1 MPDTRYIFNNT
12 CTDILAVAVG
22 MLRGEIEYRKGKYD
36 DLFAHLREAQSLDDN
51 LPYDEPWG
59 WMQPVRHALGALL
72 LEQGRVEEAL
82 QAYRADLGL
91 DNTLS
96 RASWHL
102 DNVWSLHGYVEC
114 LKRLGR
120 DAEAALP
127 KPALTW
133 QWPGLMWKSRRRV
146 FAGWGNVAASNAR
159 KRRLRLYRSARKAQ
173 LIRPGFLFSTGWK
186 MSSIGR

>member
-1 MPDTRYIFNNT
+1 VPDTRYLFNNQ
-12 CTDILAVAVG
+12 CNDILAVAAG
-22 MLRGEIEYRKGKYD
+22 MLRGEIEYRKGNFD
-36 DLFAHLREAQSLDDN
+36 EAFAHLREAQSLDDH

-120 DAEAALP
+120 DAEAA
-127 KPALTW
+127 
-133 QWPGLMWKSRRRV
+133 
-146 FAGWGNVAASNAR
+146 AAQVRLNLAMAR
-159 KRRLRLYRSARKAQ
+159 ADVEISASCFCRIGKRCCL
-173 LIRPGFLFSTGWK
+173 
-186 MSSIGR
+186 